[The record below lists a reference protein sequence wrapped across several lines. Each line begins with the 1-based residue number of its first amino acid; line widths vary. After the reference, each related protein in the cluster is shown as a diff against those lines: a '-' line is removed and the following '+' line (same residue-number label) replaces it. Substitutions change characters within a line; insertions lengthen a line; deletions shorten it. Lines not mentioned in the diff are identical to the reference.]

1 MLRAYA
7 HEGSSPS
14 TPIVAALVKLECTFM
29 IDRIEIALR
38 LFQIN
43 VTYLDNVSSTAGDL
57 RLMDDASILSYL
69 QFADRVIALDLT
81 IPVGTTRP
89 KY

>member
-1 MLRAYA
+1 
-7 HEGSSPS
+7 
-14 TPIVAALVKLECTFM
+14 M